1 MKSVVLIGG
10 GGFIGRRLAPAL
22 VDSGYSVCCVSRSPT
37 LHCDD
42 RINYVDSNLDNFMQ
56 MGEIYRNAFAI
67 FHLAWDTTPATSAE
81 QPSLELSANLLPSLR
96 LLEFLEHECSAHL
109 IYVSSGG
116 TVYGRGRGEAAME
129 ADQLSPISYYGAG
142 KGSLE
147 LFLRAY
153 ESGSGNRVTILR
165 PSNIYGPGQYSK
177 RHFGVVPALMI
188 AAMRKESFRL
198 MGSASVKRDFL
209 YIDDFVSACQMVVAE
224 DADAWSESQ
233 VLNVASGVPVT
244 LDFLIETVEKVVG
257 DSISIEMLPNRSIDL
272 RDNVLDIGKILKA
285 NWAPRYSL
293 EEGIRATWSWFI
305 QNYQS

>member
-1 MKSVVLIGG
+1 
-10 GGFIGRRLAPAL
+10 
-22 VDSGYSVCCVSRSPT
+22 
-37 LHCDD
+37 
-42 RINYVDSNLDNFMQ
+42 MQ
-56 MGEIYRNAFAI
+56 MGDIYRNAFAI
-67 FHLAWDTTPATSAE
+67 FHLAWDTTPATSAG

-116 TVYGRGRGEAAME
+116 TVYGRGQGKATAEVE
-129 ADQLSPISYYGAG
+129 QLSPISYYGAG

-153 ESGSGNRVTILR
+153 ESGSENRVTILR

-177 RHFGVVPALMI
+177 RHFGVVPALMM
-188 AAMRKESFRL
+188 AAMRKQSFRL
-198 MGSASVKRDFL
+198 MGSASSRRDYL

-224 DADAWSESQ
+224 GVNDRSDTL

-257 DSISIEMLPNRSIDL
+257 DSISIETLPNRSIDL
-272 RDNVLDIGKILKA
+272 RDNILDIGQILKTK
-285 NWAPRYSL
+285 WSPCYSL
-293 EEGIRATWSWFI
+293 EEGIRQTWSWFM
-305 QNYQS
+305 QSNQS